1 VHFFLNFPDRPTA
14 RAIFFKLSGPAD
26 CVCNL
31 FLTFLTGRLRVQS
44 LATHRRS
51 MGHFSNKLS
60 GTVSQLFS
68 RFRWLACSCFACREG
83 VFDGCLNVRYIAH
96 WTMFEFSR
104 AIVDGIGQ
112 RRLRRFNLAKEIWE
126 SVKKT
131 NIVAVFN
138 STTDDASPAD
148 RATPTRPYWLAT
160 VCH

>member
-1 VHFFLNFPDRPTA
+1 MEGMFVH
-14 RAIFFKLSGPAD
+14 
-26 CVCNL
+26 
-31 FLTFLTGRLRVQS
+31 LTDPEELQRLRQ
-44 LATHRRS
+44 RRNQFDVDTVP
-51 MGHFSNKLS
+51 GTRFNHHHQFLGAGKL
-60 GTVSQLFS
+60 

-83 VFDGCLNVRYIAH
+83 LFDGCLNVRYIAH

-104 AIVDGIGQ
+104 AVVDGIGQ

-126 SVKKT
+126 SVQKT

-138 STTDDASPAD
+138 STTDDASLAD